1 MTAFIQEKNYSCGA
15 SAVRNVIES
24 LNGIVPS
31 EKYVRR
37 ICKTTIQGTSDKG
50 LVKGLTKLLYHT
62 EEFYTENENTFKNKL
77 IKILKDGKKAIT
89 IIQGSSHWIAVK
101 GYENKKIIFVD
112 SDFKK
117 AEQLFTV
124 KEFLLISKNIDK
136 INKKQF
142 YYMIIV
148 SDITE

>member
-1 MTAFIQEKNYSCGA
+1 M
-15 SAVRNVIES
+15 
-24 LNGIVPS
+24 
-31 EKYVRR
+31 RR
-37 ICKTTIQGTSDKG
+37 ICNTTIQGTSERG
-50 LVKGLTKLLYHT
+50 LIKGLTKLLYCT
-62 EEFYTENENTFKNKL
+62 EEFYTENETTFKNKL

-89 IIQGSSHWIAVK
+89 IIQGNSHWIAVK

-117 AEQLFTV
+117 AEQHFTV

-136 INKKQF
+136 INKKLF

-148 SDITE
+148 SDIIT